1 MVTES
6 FVQEVLAIQP
16 ENVERSV
23 PMSRYTTF
31 QIGGPADL
39 FVEPAGEEAFSR
51 LVKLCRSKNVPFLLI
66 GAGSNLLVSDAG
78 IDGVVFRLS
87 GAFDYAKVSGTELA
101 AGAATSLAKLAKT
114 AQRAALSGLEFASGI
129 PGSLGGAVFM
139 NAGAY
144 GGEMKDVVIQT
155 RFLDE
160 NGNMQTV
167 SDSEHDFSYR
177 HSVFSAG
184 GKFILS
190 AKMSLSPKNPDEIL
204 TSMRDLNARRKEKQ
218 PLEKPSAGSTFK
230 RPEGFFAA
238 KLIEDAGL
246 KGAGVGGAGVSEKHA
261 GFIVN
266 NGGATCEDVVRLIAK
281 VQETVFSNF
290 GVMLEPEVKVIGR

>member
-87 GAFDYAKVSGTELA
+87 GAFDYANVSGTELA

-144 GGEMKDVVIQT
+144 GGEMKDVVTQT

-160 NGNMQTV
+160 NGDMQTV

-290 GVMLEPEVKVIGR
+290 GVTLEPEVKVIGR

>member
-1 MVTES
+1 M
-6 FVQEVLAIQP
+6 
-16 ENVERSV
+16 
-23 PMSRYTTF
+23 
-31 QIGGPADL
+31 
-39 FVEPAGEEAFSR
+39 
-51 LVKLCRSKNVPFLLI
+51 PFLLI

-87 GAFDYAKVSGTELA
+87 GAFDYAKVSGTELE

-144 GGEMKDVVIQT
+144 GGEMKDVVTQT

-160 NGNMQTV
+160 NGDMQTV
-167 SDSEHDFSYR
+167 SGSEHDFSYR

-204 TSMRDLNARRKEKQ
+204 ASMRDLNARRKEKQ

-230 RPEGFFAA
+230 RPEGYYAGT
-238 KLIEDAGL
+238 LIDQTGL
-246 KGAGVGGAGVSEKHA
+246 KGLTVGGAQVSEKHA
-261 GFIVN
+261 GFVIN
-266 NGGATCEDVVRLIAK
+266 TGSATCADVRELIRR
-281 VQETVFSNF
+281 VQEAVYLAH
-290 GVMLEPEVKVIGR
+290 GIRLEPEVRFVGE

>member
-16 ENVERSV
+16 VNVERNV

-87 GAFDYAKVSGTELA
+87 GAFDYAKASGTELE

-129 PGSLGGAVFM
+129 PGSLGGAVF
-139 NAGAY
+139 
-144 GGEMKDVVIQT
+144 K
-155 RFLDE
+155 
-160 NGNMQTV
+160 
-167 SDSEHDFSYR
+167 
-177 HSVFSAG
+177 
-184 GKFILS
+184 
-190 AKMSLSPKNPDEIL
+190 
-204 TSMRDLNARRKEKQ
+204 
-218 PLEKPSAGSTFK
+218 
-230 RPEGFFAA
+230 
-238 KLIEDAGL
+238 
-246 KGAGVGGAGVSEKHA
+246 
-261 GFIVN
+261 
-266 NGGATCEDVVRLIAK
+266 
-281 VQETVFSNF
+281 
-290 GVMLEPEVKVIGR
+290 IGRAHV

>member
-16 ENVERSV
+16 VNVERSV

-87 GAFDYAKVSGTELA
+87 GAFDYAKVSGTELE

-144 GGEMKDVVIQT
+144 GGEMKDVVTQT

-160 NGNMQTV
+160 NCDMQTV
-167 SDSEHDFSYR
+167 FGSEHDFSYR

-190 AKMSLSPKNPDEIL
+190 AKMSLSPKNSDEIL
-204 TSMRDLNARRKEKQ
+204 ASMRDLNARRKEKQ

-281 VQETVFSNF
+281 VQETVFSKF
-290 GVMLEPEVKVIGR
+290 GVTLEPEVKVIGR